1 MDQGK
6 VIDSKAACEGK
17 WYWGLE
23 NICTKKQNPKSV
35 KRSLFQVA
43 YTNLVACNTIASMSC
58 NWFELFCF
66 TWCKD
71 TYILQFPA

>member
-35 KRSLFQVA
+35 KRSLFWHISSG
-43 YTNLVACNTIASMSC
+43 L
-58 NWFELFCF
+58 
-66 TWCKD
+66 
-71 TYILQFPA
+71 